1 MTDPSRRH
9 AGRTQA
15 RIGRQARAADLA
27 AAGEPMA
34 ADTAQPPSA
43 ATSNRLFVSYSRT
56 DAAFV
61 RWLCGALREAHGI
74 DAWVDWEDIPPTA
87 EWMAEIERG
96 IDSADAFAFVI
107 SPRSLASKVCAQEL
121 AHAVSAGKRLLPVVA
136 EAPGSAEVPASL
148 ARLNWIFARDDA
160 ERPVAVQGL
169 AEALVTDLPALRMHA
184 RLLVRAR
191 EWLAAARDPSYLL
204 RGADLDDA
212 QRWLSAVGVN
222 GPFPSPEHH
231 EYLVASQ
238 QAQRAETE
246 RWRRLYR
253 QAQARLLAAQSELL
267 RAQDATRLE
276 LSVLLAAASLR
287 TEPTLQAAQSLQQGL
302 RLLPPRGA
310 LAVRHADG
318 RINDLAFTPD
328 GRWLLTAGDDGS
340 VRAHDVVVAR
350 THATHDTG
358 GRAMALRLSAGA
370 GLVAVAGYRDARVT
384 LLAVP
389 ALEPVARLEHPTEV
403 TALCW
408 LPDAEHLVTA
418 GADGRLRLWEAGSGA
433 VSAEEPAAGVVRALA
448 CSGDGLALACAAADG
463 ALTMLDLPSR
473 RLRWQQALGAEL
485 LDVAFS
491 PDGRRVATGGWDLQ
505 ARVFDA
511 ASGEPQCAVSHAQV
525 VTQVCFSP
533 DGQHLASASDDG
545 IAAVLDIG
553 RGEVIA
559 RLTPQGGVL
568 CCTFSP
574 DGRWLATT
582 GLGSL
587 AQVWDIATQDE
598 VARNPGDSGANA
610 LAFHPDGSQL
620 CVARWAR
627 ADSVRLSS
635 DGNDAPLRHG
645 LRLQCAAFDPD
656 GRVAA
661 LAPGDGTVRV
671 VDLVSGRR
679 LARFAVEGD
688 IEFMQ
693 VSGDGARVLTQA
705 DLRLRAW
712 DASCGR
718 ALWECRSD
726 EFSPW
731 ADASRCGRYV
741 LTEASAVGRVIRPA
755 QARVLNAA
763 DGTLVATVPHT
774 GPFPPRFSRD
784 GERVLTTGEEEVFLW
799 RSRDG
804 APLRTFQ
811 HGGDAMD
818 IGFSNDGTRIAG
830 SANDGCVRVWHS
842 DTGEEL
848 LRLDHGGD
856 YVAALA
862 FSSNDRWLA
871 STDKTSVRVWDA
883 ATGAQVH
890 RFDVE
895 GGVDCVSFTPDSA
908 FVAAGSRDQRA
919 RIWALADGAEAACI
933 THDGETFEM
942 QFCHAGR
949 YVLVEHMRGARRH
962 RTAWRWRADD
972 LLALADASVTRALT
986 EEEWQQ
992 SVGDMPMPRGT
1003 TSA

>member
-1 MTDPSRRH
+1 M
-9 AGRTQA
+9 AG
-15 RIGRQARAADLA
+15 
-27 AAGEPMA
+27 
-34 ADTAQPPSA
+34 DTAQPHSA

-136 EAPGSAEVPASL
+136 TAPGSAEVPASL
-148 ARLNWIFARDDA
+148 ARLNWIFARDET

-169 AEALVTDLPALRMHA
+169 VEALVTDLPALRMHA

-204 RGADLDDA
+204 RGTDLDDA
-212 QRWLSAVGVN
+212 QRWLSAVGAN

-276 LSVLLAAASLR
+276 PSVLLAAASLR

-310 LAVRHADG
+310 LALRHKDG

-340 VRAHDVVVAR
+340 VRAHDAVAAR
-350 THATHDTG
+350 TVATHDTG
-358 GRAMALRLSAGA
+358 GRAMVLRLAPGA
-370 GLVAVAGYRDARVT
+370 GLVAVTGYRNAGVT
-384 LLAVP
+384 LLGVP

-408 LPDAEHLVTA
+408 LPDAERLITA

-433 VSAEEPAAGVVRALA
+433 ISTEDPALGVVRALA
-448 CSGDGLALACAAADG
+448 CSGDGLALACAAVEG
-463 ALTMLDLPSR
+463 TLTVLDLPDG
-473 RLRWQQALGAEL
+473 RLRWQQPLDAEL

-491 PDGRRVATGGWDLQ
+491 PDDRRVATGGWDLQ

-511 ASGEPQCAVSHAQV
+511 ASGEPQSAVSHAQV
-525 VTQVCFSP
+525 VTRVCFSP

-559 RLTPQGGVL
+559 RLAPQGGVL
-568 CCTFSP
+568 RCTFSP
-574 DGRWLATT
+574 DGRWLATI

-587 AQVWDIATQDE
+587 AQVWDIATQAE
-598 VARNPGDSGANA
+598 IARSPGDSGAHA

-620 CVARWAR
+620 AVARWAR

-635 DGNDAPLRHG
+635 DGDDTPLRHG
-645 LRLQCAAFDPD
+645 LLLQCAAFDAA

-661 LAPGDGTVRV
+661 LAPGDGSVRV
-671 VDLVSGRR
+671 VDLASGLR
-679 LARFAVEGD
+679 LARFHVEGE

-705 DLRLRAW
+705 DLTGVLTAW
-712 DASCGR
+712 DASRGR
-718 ALWECRSD
+718 ALWQFRPD
-726 EFSPW
+726 EHLPR
-731 ADASRCGRYV
+731 ADMSRCGRYV
-741 LTEASAVGRVIRPA
+741 LAVA
-755 QARVLNAA
+755 ATTARVLHAA
-763 DGTLVATVPHT
+763 DGTLVAAMPHA
-774 GPFPPRFSRD
+774 GAFPPRVSRD
-784 GERVLTTGEEEVFLW
+784 GERVLTTGGDEVFLW

-804 APLRTFQ
+804 APLRTFR

-818 IGFSNDGTRIAG
+818 IGFSNDGTRIVG
-830 SANDGCVRVWHS
+830 SANDGCVRVWHA

-848 LRLDHGGD
+848 LRLDHGSD

-862 FSSNDRWLA
+862 FSNDDRWLA
-871 STDKTSVRVWDA
+871 STDRTSVRVWDA

-890 RFDVE
+890 RFNVE
-895 GGVDCVSFTPDSA
+895 GGVDCVSFTPESA
-908 FVAAGSRDQRA
+908 FVAAGSRDRRA

-933 THDGETFEM
+933 THEGEAFKM

-962 RTAWRWRADD
+962 RTAWRWRPDD

-986 EEEWQQ
+986 EEEWRQ
-992 SVGDMPMPRGT
+992 SVGDMPMPGGT
-1003 TSA
+1003 TSG